1 MNPEQPDARADE
13 RSNSGGRKP
22 AASRRS
28 GGSCP
33 PYNPGLHKLVEGKQA
48 WAEPLDDDAKAKG
61 FLGWHQRGYLPHH
74 DVPGVTQ
81 LVTFRLNDAMPA
93 SRRSEWEVLLRIE
106 EDRER
111 RRKLEEYL
119 DRGLGEC
126 WLRQPRIADLAEG
139 ALRFFDGQRYCLGAW
154 AVMPNHIHV
163 LLEVWQTPLALL
175 LKSWKGFTARKAN
188 KLLGREG
195 AFWERE
201 YWDTRIR
208 DEQQLRKAV
217 RYVETNPLKARL
229 VPEAKAWQWSSARFR
244 DEFGVLRTPQPSVGA
259 KGTQS
264 GAPTSESA
272 LRER

>member
-1 MNPEQPDARADE
+1 MNSDGPDAGASE
-13 RSNSGGRKP
+13 LANSGGGKP

-28 GGSCP
+28 GRSGRSCP
-33 PYNPGLHKLVEGKQA
+33 PYNPGLYKLVEGKQA
-48 WAEPLDDDAKAKG
+48 WAEPLDDEAKARG
-61 FLGWHQRGYLPHH
+61 FLGWHQRGYVPHH

-111 RRKLEEYL
+111 RTKLEEYL
-119 DRGLGEC
+119 DCGLGEC

-139 ALRFFDGQRYCLGAW
+139 ALRFFDGQRYRLGAW
-154 AVMPNHIHV
+154 VVMPNHIHV
-163 LLEVWQTPLALL
+163 LLEVWQTPLAGL
-175 LKSWKGFTARKAN
+175 LKSWKGFTAREAN

-195 AFWERE
+195 TFWERE

-217 RYVETNPLKARL
+217 RYVEANPLKASL
-229 VPEAKAWQWSSARFR
+229 VREAKAWQWSSARFR
-244 DEFGVLRTPQPSVGA
+244 DEFGVLRTPKPSVGTNGA
-259 KGTQS
+259 QP
-264 GAPTSESA
+264 GAPASKPA
-272 LRER
+272 

>member
-1 MNPEQPDARADE
+1 MNPDQPDAGANKLP
-13 RSNSGGRKP
+13 SSGRRKP

-81 LVTFRLNDAMPA
+81 LVTFRLSDAMPA

-111 RRKLEEYL
+111 RTKLEEYL

-139 ALRFFDGQRYCLGAW
+139 ALRFFDGQRYRLGAW

-201 YWDTRIR
+201 YWDTRVR
-208 DEQQLRKAV
+208 HEQQLRKAV
-217 RYVETNPLKARL
+217 RYVEANPVKVSL

-244 DEFGVLRTPQPSVGA
+244 DEFGVLRPPQPSVGA
-259 KGTQS
+259 KAGQS

-272 LRER
+272 

>member
-1 MNPEQPDARADE
+1 MNSDQPDAGANE
-13 RSNSGGRKP
+13 LANSGGSKP

-28 GGSCP
+28 GRSGRSCP
-33 PYNPGLHKLVEGKQA
+33 PYNPGLHKVVEGKQA

-74 DVPGVTQ
+74 DAPGITQ
-81 LVTFRLNDAMPA
+81 LVTFRLKDAMPA
-93 SRRSEWEVLLRIE
+93 SRRGEWEALLRIE

-111 RRKLEEYL
+111 RTKLEEYL

-126 WLRQPRIADLAEG
+126 WLRQHRIAELAEG
-139 ALRFFDGQRYCLGAW
+139 ALRFFDGQRYRLGIARD
-154 AVMPNHIHV
+154 HIHV
-163 LLEVWQTPLALL
+163 VVEVWQTPLAAL
-175 LKSWKGFTARKAN
+175 LKSWKGFTAREAN

-217 RYVETNPLKARL
+217 RYVEANPLKASL
-229 VPEAKAWQWSSARFR
+229 VPEAKVWQWSSARLR
-244 DEFGVLRTPQPSVGA
+244 DELGVLRMPRAGVGVNGA
-259 KGTQS
+259 ES
-264 GAPTSESA
+264 GAPASESA
-272 LRER
+272 

>member
-1 MNPEQPDARADE
+1 LNSNQPEAGADGPP
-13 RSNSGGRKP
+13 NSGGHKP

-28 GGSCP
+28 GRSCP

-48 WAEPLDDDAKAKG
+48 WAEPLADDAKAQG

-93 SRRSEWEVLLRIE
+93 SRRSEWGVLLRIE

-111 RRKLEEYL
+111 RTKLEEYL

-139 ALRFFDGQRYCLGAW
+139 ALRFFDGQRYHLGAW
-154 AVMPNHIHV
+154 VVMPSHVHV
-163 LLEVWQTPLALL
+163 LLEVWQTPLAGL
-175 LKSWKGFTARKAN
+175 LKSWKGFTACQAN

-217 RYVETNPLKARL
+217 RYVEANPLKANL
-229 VPEAKAWQWSSARFR
+229 VHDARAWQWSSARFR
-244 DEFGVLRTPQPSVGA
+244 DEFSVLRLPQPSVGA
-259 KGTQS
+259 RG
-264 GAPTSESA
+264 GAPASKPA
-272 LRER
+272 

>member
-1 MNPEQPDARADE
+1 MNSDQPDAGANGLP
-13 RSNSGGRKP
+13 NSGGDKP

-28 GGSCP
+28 GRSCP

-48 WAEPLDDDAKAKG
+48 WAEPLDDEAKAKG

-111 RRKLEEYL
+111 RTKLEEYL

-139 ALRFFDGQRYCLGAW
+139 ALRFFDGQRYRLEAW
-154 AVMPNHIHV
+154 VVMPNHIHV
-163 LLEVWQTPLALL
+163 LLEVWQTPLA
-175 LKSWKGFTARKAN
+175 AAAE
-188 KLLGREG
+188 KLEG
-195 AFWERE
+195 IHSAGG
-201 YWDTRIR
+201 
-208 DEQQLRKAV
+208 EQA
-217 RYVETNPLKARL
+217 A
-229 VPEAKAWQWSSARFR
+229 
-244 DEFGVLRTPQPSVGA
+244 GA
-259 KGTQS
+259 
-264 GAPTSESA
+264 
-272 LRER
+272 